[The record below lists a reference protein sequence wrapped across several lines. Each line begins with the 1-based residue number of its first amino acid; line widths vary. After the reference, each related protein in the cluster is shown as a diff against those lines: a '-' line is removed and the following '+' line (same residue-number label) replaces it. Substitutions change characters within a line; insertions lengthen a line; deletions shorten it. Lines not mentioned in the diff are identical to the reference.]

1 MKMRKYLPYLIGVS
15 ILAVI
20 LAVYFSKSRPIT
32 QRPPVVTSPAE
43 KSTSISKE
51 KIAPDFSLKTLKG
64 NTINL
69 SDFNGKVIIIDF
81 WATSCPPCRA
91 EIPHF
96 IILYEKYRD
105 EGFQMLGV
113 VLDEDKASVEDFAK
127 EYNINYPLLIPDK
140 KVLKDYG
147 PIIYIPTTFV
157 ISSDGYI
164 YKKYV
169 GYQPESVFEED
180 LKTLL
185 ARERR

>member
-1 MKMRKYLPYLIGVS
+1 M
-15 ILAVI
+15 
-20 LAVYFSKSRPIT
+20 YFSKSKPIP

-43 KSTSISKE
+43 KSTSTSE
-51 KIAPDFSLKTLKG
+51 RKIAPDFSLKTLKG
-64 NTINL
+64 EIVNL
-69 SDFNGKVIIIDF
+69 SDFKGKVVIIDF

-105 EGFQMLGV
+105 ESFQMLGV
-113 VLDEDKASVEDFAK
+113 TLDKDKTSVEDFAK
-127 EYNINYPLLIPDK
+127 EYNINYPLLIPDE

-169 GYQPESVFEED
+169 GYKPESVFEQD

-185 ARERR
+185 IRREGEKRM